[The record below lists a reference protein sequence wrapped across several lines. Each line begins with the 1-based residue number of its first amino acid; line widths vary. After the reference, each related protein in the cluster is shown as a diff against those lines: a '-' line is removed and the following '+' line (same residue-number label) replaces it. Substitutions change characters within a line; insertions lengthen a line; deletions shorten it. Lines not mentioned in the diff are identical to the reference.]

1 MSTRHIKTTGP
12 SGGDNV
18 MLRRWLMIGGGFF
31 GLILVVGLVLPQ
43 FVHFP
48 SAPQN
53 TAAAATQDDGT
64 TWDTPSGPLSPMDRL
79 LLAKVRQANLWE
91 TPTAQQ
97 ANQQG
102 FSQRVKD
109 VGMVLMQDHV
119 QLNQQTNDLAAQ
131 LHVPLPNEPNPQ
143 QKGFM
148 ADLANKSGPDYD
160 QTWATDL
167 RMAHAQVFTVAS
179 QVRALTR
186 NTQMRAFADV
196 AINLVGKHMRLLES
210 TGVVNFNAL
219 PPLTTPPPTSAA
231 PTTVAQSVGPVG
243 TAGGD
248 DTAFRVL
255 SALLIGLTEIVVITA
270 VLRTFRPRRSKVE
283 R

>member
-1 MSTRHIKTTGP
+1 MSTRHIRSTGP
-12 SGGDNV
+12 SGGDNP

-31 GLILVVGLVLPQ
+31 GLILVVGVLLPQ

-48 SAPQN
+48 NAQQSTQAG
-53 TAAAATQDDGT
+53 AIQDDGT
-64 TWDTPSGPLSPMDRL
+64 TWNTPSGPLSPMDRL

-102 FSQRVKD
+102 SSQRVKD
-109 VGMVLMQDHV
+109 VGQILMQDHI

-131 LHVPLPNEPNPQ
+131 LRVPLPNEPNPQ

-148 ADLANKSGPDYD
+148 ADLANRSGPDYD
-160 QTWATDL
+160 RIWATDL
-167 RMAHAQVFTVAS
+167 RNAHAQVFQAAS

-186 NTQMRAFADV
+186 NTQMRDFADV
-196 AINLVGKHMRLLES
+196 AISLVGKHMRLLES
-210 TGVVNFNAL
+210 TGVVDFGQL

-231 PTTVAQSVGPVG
+231 PTTVSQSIGAVG
-243 TAGGD
+243 TTGTD
-248 DTAFRVL
+248 DTGFRVL
-255 SALLIGLTEIVVITA
+255 SALLIGITEIVVITA